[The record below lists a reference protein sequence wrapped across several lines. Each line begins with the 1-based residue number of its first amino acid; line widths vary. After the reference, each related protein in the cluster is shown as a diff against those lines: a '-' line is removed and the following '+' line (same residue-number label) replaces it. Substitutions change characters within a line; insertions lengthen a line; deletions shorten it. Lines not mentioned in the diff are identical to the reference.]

1 MSRRL
6 PPDPDLDEIFDDDP
20 QLERFAAILRSTQLR
35 EPPLD
40 PAFRSGLR
48 RRLLT
53 QAFERSN
60 RPQRGSWLSGLFRP
74 PAFALGAA
82 AVGAVLLGVFFV
94 QLLNPAYPSTVVVTT
109 DARPTAAIDPSRP
122 ITLSFN
128 QPMDH
133 RSVESS
139 ISIQPATQVS
149 YTWQGNN
156 LLIQPVGNQLAPNT
170 QYHVTIA
177 AAAATPK
184 GQTLGE
190 AKTILV
196 LTAPAPSPQPQPS
209 PSPSPQAP
217 AITGE
222 KQLASPAARVVGWS
236 PDAKTLYYLA
246 PNGDLDAIGAD
257 GSGSRTLHQ
266 QVSLAAV
273 SPAGGVV
280 FGSAGKVQ
288 AITPDG
294 SLSLLDNA
302 PADAIFFQGSKTL
315 ELRGANIYQAGGQ
328 APVATITE
336 PFKAAFPA
344 PDGNH
349 LIYRNAAGRTVL
361 LNLNSPQVTA
371 WNQSTS
377 GTITWAP
384 DSNHVAYVAGGGLQ
398 VTTPDGS
405 SATQVASP
413 VRDGAEVAWS
423 AQDLLLVTMEPGLGA
438 VHPDGSGFTQLSQEE
453 YGGPVWAGS
462 ATSFAFLRQG
472 ALSSATVSSAGGS
485 GLALNAGAKLVS
497 DFMAARVK
505 GDSTAALAFLNDSG
519 KQAFSGGSRLLVTG
533 DPRLARFY
541 FVSSQ
546 VGPEGTPTLHY
557 VVRLVL
563 AKHSSEVAYLDE
575 TITVLRDPARGLLLI
590 DSDSAG
596 PQRDLG
602 KGPTVLSVDVTKP
615 GHVTVFLD
623 SDLNSA
629 TVAGNVT
636 LTGADGKPV
645 SVQMVYANRAIT
657 VTASGLQAGEHYKL
671 AVTSGLA
678 DINGQPLSAEY
689 DLDFVAVG

>member
-6 PPDPDLDEIFDDDP
+6 PPDPDLDEVFDNDP
-20 QLERFAAILRSTQLR
+20 QLERFAAILRSSQLR

-40 PAFRSGLR
+40 PAFRSDLR

-60 RPQRGSWLSGLFRP
+60 RRQGGGWLSGLFRP
-74 PAFALGAA
+74 SAFALAAA

-109 DARPTAAIDPSRP
+109 DTRPTAAIDPARP

-156 LLIQPVGNQLAPNT
+156 LLIQPVGNELAPNT

-177 AAAATPK
+177 AAAANPK

-196 LTAPAPSPQPQPS
+196 LTAPAPSPPPQPS
-209 PSPSPQAP
+209 PSATPQAP

-222 KQLASPAARVVGWS
+222 KQLASPTAKVVGWS

-257 GSGSRTLHQ
+257 GTGYRTLHP
-266 QVSLAAV
+266 QVTLAAV
-273 SPAGGVV
+273 APTGGVV
-280 FGSAGKVQ
+280 FDSAGKVQ
-288 AITPDG
+288 TVAPDG
-294 SLSLLDNA
+294 SVSVLDNA
-302 PADAIFFQGSKTL
+302 SADAIFFQGSKAL
-315 ELRGANIYQAGGQ
+315 ELRGSNIYPAGGQ

-371 WNQSTS
+371 WNQSTAGS
-377 GTITWAP
+377 ITWAP

-405 SATQVASP
+405 SATQVASAI
-413 VRDGAEVAWS
+413 RDGAEVAWS
-423 AQDLLLVTMEPGLGA
+423 AQDLLLVTLAPGLAA
-438 VHPDGSGFTQLSQEE
+438 VHSDGTGFTQLSQQE
-453 YGGPVWAGS
+453 YGGPAWAGS
-462 ATSFAFLRQG
+462 ATAFAFLRQG

-485 GLALNAGAKLVS
+485 GLPLNAGAKVVS
-497 DFMAARVK
+497 DFMTARVK
-505 GDSTAALAFLNDSG
+505 GDSTAALAFLDDSG
-519 KQAFSGGSRLLVTG
+519 KQAFGGGSRLVVTG
-533 DPRLARFY
+533 DPRLARFF

-546 VGPEGTPTLHY
+546 VGLEGTPTLHY

-563 AKHSSEVAYLDE
+563 AKHGSEIAYLDE
-575 TITVLRDPARGLLLI
+575 TMTVVKEPARGLLLI
-590 DSDSAG
+590 DSDTAG

-615 GHVTVFLD
+615 GHVTVYLD
-623 SDLNSA
+623 SDLNAA
-629 TVAGNVT
+629 TVAGNVA
-636 LTGADGKPV
+636 LTGADGKPA
-645 SVQMVYANRAIT
+645 SIQTAYANRAIT
-657 VTASGLQAGEHYKL
+657 VTTSGLQLGEHYKL
-671 AVTSGLA
+671 AVTTGLA

-689 DLDFVAVG
+689 DLDFVAAG